1 MKRHRSTGPLPETHE
16 AVMDATHR
24 ALCEHGYANLTMQR
38 ISDELGKSKSLLHY
52 HYDGKEEL
60 LVSFLEHLLD
70 EFDRTV
76 STEGHENGEETL
88 RFTVGTLLP
97 DADCHADFDTA
108 MLEMGMQA
116 PYNDDFR
123 DQFRTN
129 DARLKDLFS
138 HIVADG
144 VERGEFEEID
154 PDRAAEHL
162 LILLDGA
169 RGRSVVLGTDAPNDV
184 GRAAIH
190 DFIGRIT
197 VGGDGE

>member
-1 MKRHRSTGPLPETHE
+1 MRTSRCNASATNWERASRSSTTITTAKRSCSSRFSNTCSTNST
-16 AVMDATHR
+16 
-24 ALCEHGYANLTMQR
+24 
-38 ISDELGKSKSLLHY
+38 
-52 HYDGKEEL
+52 
-60 LVSFLEHLLD
+60 
-70 EFDRTV
+70 RTV
-76 STEGHENGEETL
+76 STEGHGSGEETL
-88 RFTVGTLLP
+88 RFTVEALFP
-97 DADCHADFDTA
+97 DADCHTDFDTA

-154 PDRAAEHL
+154 PERAAEHL

-184 GRAAIH
+184 GRAAIR

>member
-1 MKRHRSTGPLPETHE
+1 
-16 AVMDATHR
+16 MDATHR
-24 ALCEHGYANLTMQR
+24 ALCEYGYANLTMRR

-76 STEGHENGEETL
+76 STEGHGSGEETL
-88 RFTVGTLLP
+88 RFTVEALLS
-97 DADCHADFDTA
+97 DADCHTDFDTA

-129 DARLKDLFS
+129 DARLKDLLS

-154 PDRAAEHL
+154 PERAAEHL

-184 GRAAIH
+184 GRAAIR